1 MAEEQYVYIHSTMAG
16 CEKEKN
22 RIHRIDDAGFLLDEL
37 QHIGTGISRRKKNKA
52 ALFLHRKRCKS
63 RGRKKSTFSIS
74 NHVSHFKKSLN
85 DI

>member
-1 MAEEQYVYIHSTMAG
+1 MFTSIAPWRDAKKKRTEYIS
-16 CEKEKN
+16 N
-22 RIHRIDDAGFLLDEL
+22 DDAGFLLDEL